1 MNYLKLDEPIPY
13 QGSFVNAVRID
24 FVGKLTLDMVEPQFT
39 LGIAN
44 FDEAG
49 ELTGFLEVA
58 GHTPRISG
66 GPFDKRRGALLMAVI
81 KDIFGALEDYQDDI
95 TTRKDEE
102 IQQVVDG
109 NAATEKANSELA
121 DGEVPKALAPVP
133 VKQLREH
140 PMGGQLVI
148 DASTQAMMA

>member
-81 KDIFGALEDYQDDI
+81 KDIFGALEI
-95 TTRKDEE
+95 TRTTSPPARTKRSNRLWTATQQPKKPTRNWQTGKYPRRWRR
-102 IQQVVDG
+102 
-109 NAATEKANSELA
+109 SL
-121 DGEVPKALAPVP
+121 
-133 VKQLREH
+133 
-140 PMGGQLVI
+140 
-148 DASTQAMMA
+148 